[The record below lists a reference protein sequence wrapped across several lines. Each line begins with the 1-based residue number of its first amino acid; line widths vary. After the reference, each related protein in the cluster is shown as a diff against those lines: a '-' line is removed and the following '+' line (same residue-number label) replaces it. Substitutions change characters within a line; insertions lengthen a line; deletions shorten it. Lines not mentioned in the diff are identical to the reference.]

1 VTGTLISGS
10 TALQFFDRTVYEDS
24 DLDLFVE
31 HASARPITLWL
42 ESIGYMFIPSK
53 DADYQTLEM
62 ALDKKPET
70 NADDANSFFEPFV
83 NMCGFHP
90 IVSLVFHRVNYPN
103 IQVIT
108 SKGPPL
114 EMVLDFHSSE
124 LVQVI

>member
-31 HASARPITLWL
+31 HASARPLTLWL
-42 ESIGYMFIPSK
+42 ESIGYKFIPNK
-53 DADYQTLEM
+53 DADYKTLEM
-62 ALDKKPET
+62 AFDKKTET
-70 NADDANSFFEPFV
+70 NTDDSFFEPFV
-83 NMCGFHP
+83 DKCGFHP
-90 IVSLVFHRVNYPN
+90 IVSLEFHRENYPN

-124 LVQVI
+124 LVQFI